1 VGLVRSFY
9 TGGNS
14 SYHSLQARLEKR
26 FSEGVGFALSYT
38 VSKSIDHASTDVGSS
53 GDGSGAEN
61 SFDVHRS
68 QRGLSAFDIPQRLVF
83 NYVWELPWGPGHGRF
98 ETGPAS
104 YILGGWQLTG
114 IIALQSGYPFTV
126 SHGSRTNGAG
136 GGRPDR
142 LCDGR
147 LSNQSLNR
155 WFDTDCFAQPGLFLF
170 GDAGRNIVRADGNVS
185 IDVGLYKNFMLTEEL
200 RLQFRAE
207 AFNLP
212 NHANFSI
219 PNRNMR
225 SGGRGVVSRAFD
237 PRRVQFSLKLSF

>member
-1 VGLVRSFY
+1 
-9 TGGNS
+9 
-14 SYHSLQARLEKR
+14 
-26 FSEGVGFALSYT
+26 VGFAVNYT
-38 VSKSIDHASTDVGSS
+38 LSKSIDHASTDVGVS

-61 SFDVHRS
+61 NFDVHGS

-98 ETGPAS
+98 SSGPAS
-104 YILGGWQLTG
+104 HILGGWQLTG

-126 SHGSRTNGAG
+126 SDRSRTNGAG

-142 LCDGR
+142 ICDGR
-147 LSNQSLNR
+147 LSNPTLNR
-155 WFDTDCFAQPGLFLF
+155 AFDTDCFTQPGLFQF
-170 GDAGRNIVRADGNVS
+170 GTSGRNIIRSDGNVS
-185 IDVGLYKNFMLTEEL
+185 IDVGLYKNFMLGEEA

-219 PNRNMR
+219 PNRNMA
-225 SGGRGVVSRAFD
+225 SGGRGVVSNAFN